1 MPGVFAEDKVIPLE
15 WEEDTEGRQF
25 VDAKIGDLPANTTVA
40 VGTAG
45 VVRYGNGGPEFRM
58 DDSAVA
64 APKGLWP
71 AVARAAG
78 KKGDTI
84 RVQVYGPVSA
94 TFINSMDSR
103 SNKAVV
109 TAAGRLNTGSGG
121 SADNIRWG
129 LVTGSGVNGRT
140 HPVVLDGSPMYT

>member
-25 VDAKIGDLPANTTVA
+25 IDAKIGDLPSNTTVA

-58 DDSAVA
+58 EDSAVA

-94 TFINSMDSR
+94 TFINTMDSTT
-103 SNKAVV
+103 NKVVV
-109 TAAGRLNTGSGG
+109 TAAGRLNIAAATSV
-121 SADNIRWG
+121 DNVRWG
-129 LVTGSGVNGRT
+129 LVTGAGSDGKT
-140 HPVVLDGSPMYT
+140 HPVVLDGCVLYT